1 VRHVNLIAV
10 NFVREQRWPI
20 LVLMGWVVLLSVLGL
35 VVDPRATRDDILF
48 IFKQGAVY
56 GVVFAI
62 FFGASAIY
70 NERKTRR
77 ILAVLSKSIGRG
89 EYVTGL
95 LAGVALSTGI
105 YWFSM
110 GVTGSWVLG
119 AAGFSVRALWEVI
132 LCLIVACM
140 LSATVAVLCS
150 TLLNPLFAT
159 MATFLLLGVP
169 AVAAMRFNSEWAQ
182 ILPAYSLI
190 DLLMR
195 SSFDTRLVM
204 PWGSVALAVA
214 ESVFFWLISWWVFAQ
229 RDIAVAVD

>member
-1 VRHVNLIAV
+1 VKHVILIAI

-20 LVLMGWVVLLSVLGL
+20 LVLMSWVVALSVLGL
-35 VVDPRATRDDILF
+35 AVNARANRDDILF

-56 GVVFAI
+56 GVVFAV

-77 ILAVLSKSIGRG
+77 ILAVLSKSVGRG

-95 LAGVALSTGI
+95 LAGIAFSTGI

-110 GVTGSWVLG
+110 GVTATWVLG
-119 AAGFSVRALWEVI
+119 AAGFSVHTLWQAI
-132 LCLIVACM
+132 ACLVVACM
-140 LSATVAVLCS
+140 LSATVAVLFS
-150 TLLNPLFAT
+150 TLMNPLFAT
-159 MATFLLLGVP
+159 MATFLFLGIP
-169 AVAAMRFNSEWAQ
+169 AVAATRFGSSWAHA
-182 ILPAYSLI
+182 LPAFFLI

-195 SSFDTRLVM
+195 SSFDSNLVV
-204 PWGSVALAVA
+204 PWNSVILAVA
-214 ESVFFWLISWWVFAQ
+214 ESVFFWLTAWRVFAQ

>member
-1 VRHVNLIAV
+1 
-10 NFVREQRWPI
+10 
-20 LVLMGWVVLLSVLGL
+20 
-35 VVDPRATRDDILF
+35 
-48 IFKQGAVY
+48 
-56 GVVFAI
+56 
-62 FFGASAIY
+62 
-70 NERKTRR
+70 
-77 ILAVLSKSIGRG
+77 
-89 EYVTGL
+89 
-95 LAGVALSTGI
+95 
-105 YWFSM
+105 M
-110 GVTGSWVLG
+110 GVTGTWVLG

-169 AVAAMRFNSEWAQ
+169 AVAAMRFTSKWAQ
-182 ILPAYSLI
+182 IVPAYPLI

-195 SSFDTRLVM
+195 SSFETKLVV

-214 ESVFFWLISWWVFAQ
+214 ESVFFWLFAWWVFAQ